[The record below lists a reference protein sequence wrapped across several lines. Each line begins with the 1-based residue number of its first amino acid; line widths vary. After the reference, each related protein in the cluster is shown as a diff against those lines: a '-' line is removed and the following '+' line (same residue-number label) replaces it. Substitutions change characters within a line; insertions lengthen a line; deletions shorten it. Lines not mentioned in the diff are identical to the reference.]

1 MKKRIIIIGAIVAVV
16 ITAVTTIFLLLHKNP
31 EGAKGLDY
39 SKIEDLGAAGDD
51 GQSYWSGHGSNS
63 LSAAED
69 GYYFIT
75 PNGAYLMYFDIATKE
90 AIPVCN
96 KPDCAHV
103 DKSCGCC
110 LNDESYVT
118 GNIYYYENKLYY
130 MPIENGMAYLAQ
142 MDATGGNIKKIASIM
157 PSSGNNGIHLVFHDG
172 YVYAYDFVSHI
183 TSNKEHTEK
192 ITQICIATGEI
203 KVIYE
208 TTGVNLAIQNVKSF
222 GNKLF
227 FTIQQNIYHEEK
239 DDYERISKGLYV
251 YDYESNEVTVL
262 SEEDV
267 HDYYVIPEDNLLY
280 YYVTGEGLY
289 RSNLMEHRTE
299 LIIKATKE
307 VDMCNISY
315 DGTYLYLSN
324 IKWLGLVSGVVES
337 ATKKCVVAD
346 KKGNT
351 INEIS
356 CDDFLGIYFGDDR
369 YMFARNMN
377 NELVYIDKR
386 EISTVTQWTSVLKEE
401 MFLPTVRPQ

>member
-1 MKKRIIIIGAIVAVV
+1 MSSTGFTAGKSVMGMAGRGSSTSHFLRTSAISLFHKVTASPLTWASRNLNASLTLRPMALEQSDMKRM
-16 ITAVTTIFLLLHKNP
+16 TISRVSFTEYLPDK
-31 EGAKGLDY
+31 
-39 SKIEDLGAAGDD
+39 DLFANV
-51 GQSYWSGHGSNS
+51 Y
-63 LSAAED
+63 
-69 GYYFIT
+69 
-75 PNGAYLMYFDIATKE
+75 
-90 AIPVCN
+90 IPVC
-96 KPDCAHV
+96 
-103 DKSCGCC
+103 
-110 LNDESYVT
+110 L
-118 GNIYYYENKLYY
+118 
-130 MPIENGMAYLAQ
+130 
-142 MDATGGNIKKIASIM
+142 
-157 PSSGNNGIHLVFHDG
+157 
-172 YVYAYDFVSHI
+172 
-183 TSNKEHTEK
+183 
-192 ITQICIATGEI
+192 ATGET

-208 TTGVNLAIQNVKSF
+208 TTGVNLAIQNVKSS

-251 YDYESNEVTVL
+251 YDYESNGVTVL

-280 YYVTGEGLY
+280 YYVTGKGLY
-289 RSNLMEHRTE
+289 CSNLIEHSTE

-324 IKWLGLVSGVVES
+324 IKWLGMVSGVVES
-337 ATKKCVVAD
+337 ATKKCIVVD

-356 CDDFLGIYFGDDR
+356 CDGFLGIYFGDDR

-377 NELVYIDKR
+377 NELVYIDKH